1 MAVAGPVVPGS
12 SIASRAPEATPTANA
27 ARPQPSVSRTWS
39 LAARATSGGSASAL
53 RVEVKPARRSATV
66 LISDAPVRVGPG
78 EEVDDLGGLALVH
91 HERAAELDDHLA
103 ALADAARPDA
113 DDPDVRARPGLPR
126 LEDLGLGPQRVADVD
141 RVGHRDVGPG
151 EVRGRVLARVGDR
164 QAGDEGQRERA
175 VDERPPERRA
185 LGELVVE
192 VVLVRVQRQAREPH
206 VVGLGHRAPEAAAV
220 DVADLQILV
229 EPAVPC
235 LRRLVR
241 CGLHLT
247 LLTVD
252 RRASRGPNVY
262 KSDIGRSQPAREERD
277 AT

>member
-39 LAARATSGGSASAL
+39 FAATATSGGSASAL

-78 EEVDDLGGLALVH
+78 EEVDDLGCLALVD
-91 HERAAELDDHLA
+91 HEGAAELDDDLA
-103 ALADAARPDA
+103 ALVDPARAHA
-113 DDPDVRARPGLPR
+113 DDPDVRARPGLAR
-126 LEDLGLGPQRVADVD
+126 VEHLGLGPQRVADVD

-151 EVRGRVLARVGDR
+151 EVRRRVLARVGDG
-164 QAGDEGQRERA
+164 QAGDERERERA
-175 VDERPPERRA
+175 VDERATERRA

-192 VVLVRVQRQAREPH
+192 VVLVGVQRQAREPH
-206 VVGLGHRAPEAAAV
+206 VVGLRHRAPQAAAV

-229 EPAVPC
+229 EPTAPC

-247 LLTVD
+247 LLAVD

-262 KSDIGRSQPAREERD
+262 KSD
-277 AT
+277 